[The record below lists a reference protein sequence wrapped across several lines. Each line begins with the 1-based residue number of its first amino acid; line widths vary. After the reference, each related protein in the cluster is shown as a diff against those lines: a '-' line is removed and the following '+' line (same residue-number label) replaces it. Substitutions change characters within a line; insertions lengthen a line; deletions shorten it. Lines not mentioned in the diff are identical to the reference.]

1 MIRSTRVDDL
11 PALRD
16 LERSAGAAF
25 RDLGMHAV
33 ADDEPPTIE
42 DLTAFQQAGMA
53 WVFADEQDR
62 PVAYLL
68 VDAVDGYAHIE
79 QVSVHP
85 SHARRGLG
93 RQLLDAAERWADQ
106 HGLAG
111 LTLTTYSEVPWNA
124 PYYERLGFRV
134 LTEEEM
140 TEGLRSV
147 REHEA
152 ARGLDAWPRVTMLR
166 PRTG

>member
-1 MIRSTRVDDL
+1 
-11 PALRD
+11 
-16 LERSAGAAF
+16 
-25 RDLGMHAV
+25 MHAV